1 MSEMNIESIRETN
14 TTPVTSNAGR
24 RLIQEQ
30 IDRLSQQPGSQRSSR
45 PAAAA
50 ETDQALLSQSA
61 RAGLPETE
69 PIADQSGAAAQ
80 LAQTRNTILGNPQ
93 QNGVLK
99 LHNSGVLQALFLT
112 QP

>member
-1 MSEMNIESIRETN
+1 MPDMSVESIN
-14 TTPVTSNAGR
+14 GAGAAPITSSAGR

-30 IDRLSQQPGSQRSSR
+30 IDRLSQQPGAQRPSR

-50 ETDQALLSQSA
+50 ETDQASLSQSA
-61 RAGLPETE
+61 RVGLPETE
-69 PIADQSGAAAQ
+69 PIADQNGAAAQ
-80 LAQTRNTILGNPQ
+80 LDQTRNTILGNPQ